1 MYSGYTKE
9 SIELYN
15 SEINNFVERRTNK
28 IKIYLNQKVIF
39 SENYLIDSFFR
50 KKLVAIKYT

>member
-9 SIELYN
+9 FIELYN

-28 IKIYLNQKVIF
+28 IKIYLNKKVIF
-39 SENYLIDSFFR
+39 SENYLIDPFFR